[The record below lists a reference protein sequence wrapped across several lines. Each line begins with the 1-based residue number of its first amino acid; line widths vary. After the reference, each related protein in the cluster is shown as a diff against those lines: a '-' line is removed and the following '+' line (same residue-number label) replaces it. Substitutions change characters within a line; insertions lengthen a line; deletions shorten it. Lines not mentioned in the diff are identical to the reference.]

1 MLIIMIFLNL
11 LVGIFTPITMDAVGC
26 FTCIAMSGKKMLI
39 KDKDIIE
46 LHLSSSRVLKI
57 SSHECLSLWGQWLM
71 EYLHSQRDT
80 LWESKAWWLEPHSK
94 EMDKGPEDSC
104 RAALSLTNKKKNPK
118 QQKIKKRAHCS
129 GKIP

>member
-1 MLIIMIFLNL
+1 
-11 LVGIFTPITMDAVGC
+11 
-26 FTCIAMSGKKMLI
+26 MLI

-46 LHLSSSRVLKI
+46 LQLSSSQVLKI

-104 RAALSLTNKKKNPK
+104 RAALSLTNKKKTQNNKK
-118 QQKIKKRAHCS
+118 QKKGRTAREKYLDLKFTATRRH
-129 GKIP
+129 GKGK